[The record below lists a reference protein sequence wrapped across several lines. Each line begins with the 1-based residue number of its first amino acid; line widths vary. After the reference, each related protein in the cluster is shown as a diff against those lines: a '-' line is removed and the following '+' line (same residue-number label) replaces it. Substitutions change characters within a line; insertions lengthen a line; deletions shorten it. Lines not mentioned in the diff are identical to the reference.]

1 MIQLIDNVK
10 VYVVGGDTNYAKF
23 IENHKIVDR
32 LEDADIVLF
41 TGGEDVS
48 PELYGA
54 KKDPTTYS
62 NLARDKYE
70 QSVFNSV
77 DGERQLCV
85 GICRGAQFL
94 AVMNGSKLIQD
105 VPGHA
110 ITGTHTIRRYSPFI
124 GSLPDELEITSTHH
138 QMLDE
143 RRITKRGRIL
153 YISTIDNRPEIFA
166 YENINDDRPS
176 CLCIQGH
183 PEIMPTNS
191 NAVLLCNSLIY
202 RYLSYFG
209 KYCAKYIDFGHRMSN
224 SKWSTTST
232 YDRFSKVYHDTW
244 CFGNLFKEEFPYVDQ
259 TADYKITYY
268 IDTPTKYS
276 NTNPTRNWCI
286 FSKSDIQ
293 IYFEK
298 LRKVHDFQY
307 EITDVDDKNYLVGYR
322 FNVTINANVFW
333 HKLLI
338 TLIRYAYMFP
348 YNFMLS
354 DALQLIKN
362 GYNHYSIINILNI
375 INFTTKEILFS
386 EREYDFFACS
396 EYDDISLLNHFSKT
410 QFYNKLETYLKDI
423 EDDKE
428 ELDLEALEE
437 SDDDS
442 IQNYSASLT
451 KFSEFYGR
459 IKNNAFGFIDNDY
472 KYMAYNYSFWINNF
486 DKRLTYYKDN
496 FKAFYKK

>member
-1 MIQLIDNVK
+1 MIQSIDNVK

-23 IENHKIVDR
+23 IENYKIVDD
-32 LEDADIVLF
+32 LKDADIVLF

-54 KKDPTTYS
+54 EKDPTTYS

-70 QSVFNSV
+70 QAVFNLV
-77 DGERQLCV
+77 NKETQLCV

-110 ITGTHTIRRYSPFI
+110 ITGTHTIKRQSPYI
-124 GSLPDELEITSTHH
+124 GYLPDELEITSTHH
-138 QMLDE
+138 QILDV
-143 RRITKRGRIL
+143 RNIDHNYSRIL
-153 YISTIDNRPEIFA
+153 YKAAKDDRPEIFV
-166 YENINDDRPS
+166 YQDSTKPL

-183 PEIMPTNS
+183 PEIMPANS
-191 NAVLLCNSLIY
+191 NAVLLCNTLIY
-202 RYLSYFG
+202 TYLSHFG
-209 KYCAKYIDFGHRMSN
+209 KYHAKYMNFTSKCSN
-224 SKWSTTST
+224 SKWSTTSS
-232 YDRFSKVYHDTW
+232 YKPFSKGYRDVW
-244 CFGNLFKEEFPYVDQ
+244 CFGDLFKHEFPYVDQ
-259 TADYKITYY
+259 TKDYEITYS
-268 IDTPTKYS
+268 IDTPTKYCQNLS
-276 NTNPTRNWCI
+276 RNWCI

-307 EITDVDDKNYLVGYR
+307 EITDIDDKKYLGGYR
-322 FNVTINANVFW
+322 FKITINANVFW
-333 HKLLI
+333 HRLLI

-348 YNFMLS
+348 YNFMLY

-375 INFTTKEILFS
+375 INFTTKEILYS

-396 EYDDISLLNHFSKT
+396 EYDDISLLNHFSKK
-410 QFYNKLETYLKDI
+410 QFYNKLETYLKGI

-428 ELDLEALEE
+428 ELDLEELEE

-442 IQNYSASLT
+442 IQNYTASLN

-459 IKNNAFGFIDNDY
+459 IKNNAFSFIDECY
-472 KYMAYNYSFWINNF
+472 SYMTHNCSFWINDFN
-486 DKRLTYYKDN
+486 KRLTYYTDN